1 MPDSHL
7 HPLDLLV
14 MLLYLA
20 GMLWIGRVYARR
32 ERNTED
38 YFLGGRRIP
47 WWAAGLSIY
56 ATGVSAISVVA
67 IPAKTFQEDWINLW
81 FAVLPV
87 FGILLV
93 AFAFVPLLREL
104 NLTSLMTYYERR
116 FNRGVRVYGT
126 VMSILAQVAGRM
138 SVVMLIPATALS
150 QVTRLDIVTCILL
163 MGVIATVYTVMGGI
177 GAVIWSDVVQ
187 VAVIFGGTL
196 VCIGLLLA
204 NIEGGWDEAMR
215 VGIAENKFRFADFR
229 LTLGSP
235 TLWVFL
241 LWGVKDIF
249 TRIGQESMQ
258 RTFAT
263 ANVREARKAFI
274 GYGLIS
280 LPGQLSFFLVGT
292 LLYVFY
298 RQQPAALPADLDPN
312 AIFPLFISQQVP
324 AGLAGLLFAG
334 IFAAAMSTLDSAMNS
349 VATMVVEDRLAFT
362 GRPETE
368 ADRLRFARRITILT
382 GVIGTG
388 GALGLHATD
397 PGSLWDLFETLIAYL
412 TGGLVAVT
420 SLGLLTRR
428 ANGFGV
434 LVGVLVATGLP
445 AVLKTFSSWH
455 PFTYGGLTMITC
467 WIVGYLAS
475 LARPAPPAAQLRG
488 LTVRK
493 SPRPHSSHPPK
504 PSHPPAP

>member
-1 MPDSHL
+1 
-7 HPLDLLV
+7 

-20 GMLWIGRVYARR
+20 GMLWIGRLYARR
-32 ERNTED
+32 ERNTDD

-67 IPAKTFQEDWINLW
+67 IPAKTFQEDWLNLW
-81 FAVLPV
+81 FAILPV

-126 VMSILAQVAGRM
+126 VMSVLAQVAGRM

-163 MGVIATVYTVMGGI
+163 MGVIATIYTVMGGI

-196 VCIGLLLA
+196 VCIGLLLTQ
-204 NIEGGWDEAMR
+204 IDGGWAEVVR
-215 VGIAENKFRFADFR
+215 VGTADRKFRFADLR
-229 LTLGSP
+229 LTLASP
-235 TLWVFL
+235 TVWVFL
-241 LWGVKDIF
+241 IWGVKDVF

-263 ANVREARKAFI
+263 ANANEARKAFI
-274 GYGLIS
+274 GYGLVS
-280 LPGQLSFFLVGT
+280 LPGQLCFFLVGT

-298 RQQPAALPADLDPN
+298 QQRPGSLPADLDPN

-324 AGLAGLLFAG
+324 AGLAGLLLAG

-349 VATMVVEDRLAFT
+349 VATMVTRDRVDFT
-362 GRPETE
+362 GKPATET
-368 ADRLRFARRITILT
+368 DRLRFARVITILT
-382 GVIGTG
+382 GLLGTL
-388 GALGLHATD
+388 GALLLYTLQ
-397 PGSLWDLFETLIAYL
+397 PEKSLWDTFETLIAYL

-445 AVLKTFSSWH
+445 AVLKATLDWH
-455 PFTYGGLTMITC
+455 PFTYGGVTMAAC
-467 WIVGYLAS
+467 WIVGYAAS
-475 LARPAPPAAQLRG
+475 YLRPAPAPEQLQG
-488 LTVRK
+488 LTFRH
-493 SPRPHSSHPPK
+493 RN
-504 PSHPPAP
+504 PPAV